1 MQNQPN
7 APMSAARRQ
16 ALQAF
21 LATFVCPLSNQTM
34 TDPVIMEENGVSY
47 ERSALV
53 NGGVNPETG
62 QPLLHTDYV
71 PNTTMRALIQLVQG
85 QLEQEVP
92 VVE

>member
-1 MQNQPN
+1 MTR
-7 APMSAARRQ
+7 AQ
-16 ALQAF
+16 ALAN
-21 LATFVCPLSNQTM
+21 LRASLLCPLSNQTM
-34 TDPVIMEENGVSY
+34 TDPVILVADGRSY